1 MSTET
6 GKVSKSKFSS
16 PKPVAPK
23 VEAPKEPELE
33 GFALEFARF
42 LKFNK
47 KGNFLF
53 AKFVAGSLGLKVG
66 EQSTTDKVS
75 EISKGLSK

>member
-1 MSTET
+1 MSSEV
-6 GKVSKSKFSS
+6 GKKSKPKFSA
-16 PKPVAPK
+16 PKPK
-23 VEAPKEPELE
+23 VEAPAPKPAELE

-53 AKFVAGSLGLKVG
+53 AKFVAGSLGLKEG